1 MTACL
6 LCEDKSH
13 FCQPAVAK
21 GNRKKRNVSSLE
33 GPQWTILVQDDVCST
48 VFPHGVSWGYLSE
61 NIDMYHPGFHDRID
75 NDIPACSTNNQLSS
89 AHSVV
94 DWIDEGILIHT
105 SSHPGFRLQWRD
117 NANNVPK
124 LIWKKET
131 ETRSGGKGKKEN
143 LGSVNHTWNLK
154 HPLKTGCLR
163 VTGMNLHLWL
173 RLCIKIT
180 GGNRWRWFP
189 SDTKIHQGEEKR
201 SFSTS
206 PKGTKLKKMAA

>member
-21 GNRKKRNVSSLE
+21 GNRKKRDVSSLE

-75 NDIPACSTNNQLSS
+75 NDIPAFSTNNQLSS

-105 SSHPGFRLQWRD
+105 SSHPGVRLQWRD

-131 ETRSGGKGKKEN
+131 ETRSGGKGEKRKPWKCKSYLELETSIKN
-143 LGSVNHTWNLK
+143 
-154 HPLKTGCLR
+154 
-163 VTGMNLHLWL
+163 WL
-173 RLCIKIT
+173 FK
-180 GGNRWRWFP
+180 GNRY
-189 SDTKIHQGEEKR
+189 E
-201 SFSTS
+201 STS
-206 PKGTKLKKMAA
+206 LIAALHKNHWRESLEVVSLRHKNSPRGRKTELLHFSKRY